1 MIWRTAKLT
10 DVNRRHR
17 TPPIRPTRFG
27 RAAPAADRPAAIVAM
42 AGS

>member
-1 MIWRTAKLT
+1 MIWSTAKLT
-10 DVNRRHR
+10 DVNRPHR
-17 TPPIRPTRFG
+17 APPIRPTMLG